1 MSSASF
7 ASDWNLPRSQLR
19 SECLPCAVFKVRRRT
34 LLVRQCGI
42 GNGEWGMN
50 CSGNLSSYASSSL
63 FRGFA
68 CANPQNDTVETIF
81 SQYINWSYG
90 SLHFRFA
97 CLPCYLIPWLGS
109 GVSGF
114 SFHIPHSQFPIL
126 RYRPKVSELRS
137 RFAHCSLERR

>member
-7 ASDWNLPRSQLR
+7 ASDWNLPRSQLL
-19 SECLPCAVFKVRRRT
+19 SLNVFPVQFSRCVAERF
-34 LLVRQCGI
+34 GSAMW
-42 GNGEWGMN
+42 NWEWRMGMN

-90 SLHFRFA
+90 LLHFRFA

-109 GVSGF
+109 GSLA
-114 SFHIPHSQFPIL
+114 FHSTFPI
-126 RYRPKVSELRS
+126 PNSTFSGIDLRS
-137 RFAHCSLERR
+137 LSFALALLFAP